1 MIIIA
6 TIKDVAKLSGVTV
19 TTVSRVLNN
28 RGYISEAT
36 KKKVFDAM
44 VELNYVPNEV
54 ARSLYRKK
62 SNILGLIIPDISH
75 PFFAELSK
83 SIELYAYKQGYK
95 ILLCNSYQDSIKER
109 DYIEMLKKSQVDGI
123 IMGSHSLQTH
133 EYSNTGLPI
142 VAIDRNLSDSIP
154 VITSDNYQGGYLA
167 TNLLIDKGCKKLV
180 HISGPL
186 ELNTPANKRHTA
198 FIDITTE
205 KNIDRIVI
213 ESKLDTFEGYK
224 KIISDLITNNPD
236 IDGIFASSDI
246 IAAAAINISYEMNIQ
261 IPEKLKIIGFDN
273 IKVSEFTTPT
283 ITTVRQP
290 IDLIGKSAIEN
301 LIAQIHKEEVSL
313 ETILPVELIER
324 RST

>member
-1 MIIIA
+1 
-6 TIKDVAKLSGVTV
+6 
-19 TTVSRVLNN
+19 
-28 RGYISEAT
+28 
-36 KKKVFDAM
+36 
-44 VELNYVPNEV
+44 
-54 ARSLYRKK
+54 
-62 SNILGLIIPDISH
+62 
-75 PFFAELSK
+75 
-83 SIELYAYKQGYK
+83 
-95 ILLCNSYQDSIKER
+95 
-109 DYIEMLKKSQVDGI
+109 MLKKSQVDGI